1 MSRSLGFLALT
12 LVLLVTACQPLAA
25 AQGGAGRTPVTPDP
39 FATITAT
46 PFLPGGVQAQT
57 TSVPLPPALGTPE
70 LAHGA
75 GMWISPAVPAALVQ
89 AALGWGLPAATGPDS
104 AALRLQPL
112 GPDAQ
117 TSGPQSVVIYALA
130 AAFPTVTDNISLA
143 ALKSAWAGSAQG
155 MLMTESTRAALS
167 ALWGEPGA
175 GAVRVVPTGGLADA
189 LWQDRSAW
197 GIVPFD
203 ELTPRLKALSVDGQT
218 PLHKDFDPASYPL
231 SVTFALDGD
240 PGPSFPDLPLTNRD
254 PGKMTVLAM
263 TGVTALVRATAFKM
277 EQNGVLYPSQ
287 DIGSWLRDADVTHI
301 SNEVS
306 FAQDCPPPDP
316 NTGSMM
322 FCSDP
327 DYMALLKDV
336 GTDVVELSGNH
347 LLDWGARPFLN
358 TLEIYRQNGLPYFAG
373 GADAAEAEKPLILV
387 DHDNRLAFIGCN
399 PAGPSGDWATETTP
413 GSAYCGDYQWM
424 KDSLASLR
432 AQGYITI
439 ATLQYNEYYQAP
451 PSETQARDFGR
462 LAEAGALIVSGS
474 QAHFPQTFAFD
485 GDSFI
490 HYGLG
495 NLFFDQMDIPVPGTR
510 REFIDRYVIY
520 DGHVLSVELL
530 TAMLEDWSRP
540 RPMTPEE
547 RNSFLQEIFA
557 ASGW

>member
-1 MSRSLGFLALT
+1 
-12 LVLLVTACQPLAA
+12 
-25 AQGGAGRTPVTPDP
+25 
-39 FATITAT
+39 
-46 PFLPGGVQAQT
+46 
-57 TSVPLPPALGTPE
+57 
-70 LAHGA
+70 
-75 GMWISPAVPAALVQ
+75 
-89 AALGWGLPAATGPDS
+89 
-104 AALRLQPL
+104 
-112 GPDAQ
+112 
-117 TSGPQSVVIYALA
+117 
-130 AAFPTVTDNISLA
+130 
-143 ALKSAWAGSAQG
+143 
-155 MLMTESTRAALS
+155 MTESTRAALS